1 MAEFLTIMK
10 ERSNFGLSMKLLGE
24 PHLPTGH
31 NKIEI
36 VFGGVFVKFLPNR
49 KSIALLLM
57 TFLSVGALLY
67 LPQAAEAG
75 EAIKIYING
84 RVIATD
90 TAPVIVNDR
99 TMVPIRVISE
109 SLGMDVDW
117 DGTSRIVYITAPK
130 SEVIAAPKESSND
143 QWQSISILGE
153 PMVSSQ
159 QLRALALKNN
169 PNAPDLADLY
179 IKIGKEYGVR
189 GDIAFCQ
196 AAKETGWWEYGGLV
210 EPEQYNYCGLSATG
224 AAAVADEDLRGADPR
239 RVWFEEGR
247 HGAFFDCPATGVEA
261 HIQHLYAYAAI
272 GPLPVGKSILSPRF
286 TLIKR
291 GNSVNWEDLG
301 GKWAVPGYDRNKHPD
316 FATAFA
322 NYDTYGHSIINDY
335 YKKVWEPNDQV
346 SGPAIVISAEERIR
360 DLERENQALRE
371 QIATLKMNL

>member
-36 VFGGVFVKFLPNR
+36 VFGGVFVKFLPTR

-130 SEVIAAPKESSND
+130 SEVIAAPKESSNH

-196 AAKETGWWEYGGLV
+196 AAKETGWWQYGGLV
-210 EPEQYNYCGLSATG
+210 EPEQYNYCGLSATWG
-224 AAAVADEDLRGADPR
+224 L
-239 RVWFEEGR
+239 
-247 HGAFFDCPATGVEA
+247 CT
-261 HIQHLYAYAAI
+261 QTSL
-272 GPLPVGKSILSPRF
+272 
-286 TLIKR
+286 
-291 GNSVNWEDLG
+291 
-301 GKWAVPGYDRNKHPD
+301 
-316 FATAFA
+316 
-322 NYDTYGHSIINDY
+322 
-335 YKKVWEPNDQV
+335 
-346 SGPAIVISAEERIR
+346 
-360 DLERENQALRE
+360 
-371 QIATLKMNL
+371 